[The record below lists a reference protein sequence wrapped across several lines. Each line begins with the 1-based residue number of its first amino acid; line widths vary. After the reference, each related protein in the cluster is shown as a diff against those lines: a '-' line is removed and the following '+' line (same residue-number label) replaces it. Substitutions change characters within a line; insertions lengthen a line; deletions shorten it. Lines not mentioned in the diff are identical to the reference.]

1 MPGFTGCGH
10 TWGTIHE
17 VILVEYSLAMPV
29 ALGPVAL
36 AAQRAQHHTLPAT
49 VILIKIVRVY
59 PLGSRGC
66 SSKYA
71 GNSYA
76 TVMSVVPANV
86 CHNVGG
92 GSPDIMA
99 HCLPCPTGPRGGG
112 QNEPADAPFLGCERA
127 RLPFK

>member
-1 MPGFTGCGH
+1 MPGFTGFGH

-17 VILVEYSLAMPV
+17 VILAEYRLAMPL

-36 AAQRAQHHTLPAT
+36 AAQRANPRMPTAT
-49 VILIKIVRVY
+49 VIFIKCHLSP
-59 PLGSRGC
+59 PLGKQSRP
-66 SSKYA
+66 SETA

-76 TVMSVVPANV
+76 TVVSVVPANV
-86 CHNVGG
+86 CHNVG
-92 GSPDIMA
+92 SSRPELVA